1 MINFHLWNQNH
12 FLFRNLVSSENSRD
26 DLFRI
31 FQQSSGLFTT
41 IEYDVGDLEILQ
53 KIIDMN
59 RYSIENVMNLIQT
72 SCDELFVKCQ
82 FEGEFVNCS
91 DLFKPVTS
99 QYGLCCAFN
108 KNGQYKWVFVLVS
121 NEFETWWIELIDILN
136 EKNLFKFITRKWQN
150 INVSITSAQS
160 RTIYIIRN
168 IKILDVW
175 IKHIGQCQFIRK
187 YIITG
192 YGNFCGPNAGTHNVL
207 RKCRKIINFT
217 TKLRI
222 WMGRTSQVLMTK

>member
-136 EKNLFKFITRKWQN
+136 EKTFFYSSSSRENGRISISVLLRPSHEQFISSETLRFLMYESN
-150 INVSITSAQS
+150 TSASVSLFESILS
-160 RTIYIIRN
+160 RDTETFVDLTPELIMCSENVAKSSISQRN
-168 IKILDVW
+168 CVYEWEEHL
-175 IKHIGQCQFIRK
+175 K
-187 YIITG
+187 Y
-192 YGNFCGPNAGTHNVL
+192 
-207 RKCRKIINFT
+207 
-217 TKLRI
+217 
-222 WMGRTSQVLMTK
+222 